1 MTRREVTLVNEWG
14 LHARPAF
21 TLAKT
26 AMRFKSSVWMEKD
39 GVSADIKVV
48 TEILTLCAAK
58 GDTLELR
65 AEGEDEREA
74 AEEIAA
80 LVSERFG
87 EEK

>member
-1 MTRREVTLVNEWG
+1 MTQREVTLVNEWG

-26 AMRFKSSVWMEKD
+26 AMRFKSSIWMDKD
-39 GVSADIKVV
+39 GVSANLKLV

-58 GDTLELR
+58 GDTLALR
-65 AEGEDEREA
+65 AEGEDEKEA

-80 LVSERFG
+80 LVAERFG

>member
-26 AMRFKSSVWMEKD
+26 AMRFKSDIWMEKD
-39 GVSADIKVV
+39 GVSANVKLVTDI
-48 TEILTLCAAK
+48 LSLAAAK
-58 GDTLELR
+58 GDTLALM
-65 AEGEDEREA
+65 AEGEDENYA

-80 LVSERFG
+80 LVAEKFG
-87 EEK
+87 EDK

>member
-1 MTRREVTLVNEWG
+1 MTQREVTLVNEWG

-26 AMRFKSSVWMEKD
+26 AMRFKSSIWMDKD
-39 GVSADIKVV
+39 GVSANIKLV

-58 GDTLELR
+58 GDTLALR
-65 AEGEDEREA
+65 AEGEDEKEA

-80 LVSERFG
+80 LVAERFG